1 MELQVPKAA
10 LRTSMLR
17 KKWIWILAQK
27 EISKQDF
34 HLRNRAKANARIEIA
49 LVSVKAGVD
58 AVNMF

>member
-1 MELQVPKAA
+1 
-10 LRTSMLR
+10 MLR